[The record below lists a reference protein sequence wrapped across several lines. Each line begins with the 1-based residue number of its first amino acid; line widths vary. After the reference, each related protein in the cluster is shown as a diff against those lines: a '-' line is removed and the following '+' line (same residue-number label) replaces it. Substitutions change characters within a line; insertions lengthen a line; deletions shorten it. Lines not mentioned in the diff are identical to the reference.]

1 MDIDWK
7 AAKNTAVEAAMAA
20 GEILLGGLKAD
31 KQISRKS
38 SAVDLI
44 TKYDRAAESVIVN
57 RLIAAYPDHEIV
69 AEEGSSKNRTNDTC
83 EYTWYVDPL
92 DGTNNYSHGYPVFA
106 VSIALYEKN
115 IPRVGVVY
123 DPNRNECFQ
132 AISGLGAHLT
142 KDGTTVPLKV
152 SSASQL
158 VESLLATG
166 FPYDRHHADDDNV
179 EPTRAFLKKALGI
192 RRSGSA
198 SLDLANVAAGRL
210 DGYWEYKL
218 SSWDVAAGL
227 LLIQEAGGLV
237 TGIAGGDIILSNKMA
252 IVASNGSIHD
262 LMVAVLK
269 TVSGSMTAPET
280 GSMTASLSLGESS

>member
-1 MDIDWK
+1 MDKDWK

-106 VSIALYEKN
+106 VSIAQFGRVKN
-115 IPRVGVVY
+115 FKY
-123 DPNRNECFQ
+123 TLQ
-132 AISGLGAHLT
+132 
-142 KDGTTVPLKV
+142 
-152 SSASQL
+152 
-158 VESLLATG
+158 
-166 FPYDRHHADDDNV
+166 
-179 EPTRAFLKKALGI
+179 
-192 RRSGSA
+192 
-198 SLDLANVAAGRL
+198 
-210 DGYWEYKL
+210 
-218 SSWDVAAGL
+218 
-227 LLIQEAGGLV
+227 
-237 TGIAGGDIILSNKMA
+237 
-252 IVASNGSIHD
+252 
-262 LMVAVLK
+262 LMVQ
-269 TVSGSMTAPET
+269 
-280 GSMTASLSLGESS
+280 